1 MNDRPRE
8 YDRELEEAVLLPEG
22 DSTREEARRSIESQ
36 GEEGARRWAEL
47 LDEHER
53 LRTALRAT
61 SIPPG
66 LERRLLDIPRR
77 RGPERPQVKRVW
89 SAAAAATIVVA
100 LTAALLLFLPRSTD
114 PDAAA
119 ERLAALA
126 THDHLSQPEL
136 VVTTR
141 DRAEFTAAL
150 GARAPF
156 SVRIPAEMG
165 GASLIGGRL
174 CTFGESPIIYS
185 RWRGSDGDAELSLS
199 LHSGVRAV
207 QADLAR
213 STGGGD
219 LEEARGVVA
228 IPVVGTGVRWNMGEG
243 LSLSGR
249 ASTDPEGGAQSH
261 LDVLGEATISP
272 LAGVLFS
279 AGYRFMRS
287 NLEVEGVETDLSRE
301 GVFARLEIRF

>member
-47 LDEHER
+47 LDEQER

-185 RWRGSDGDAELSLS
+185 RWRGSDGDAELSLYQVRREDF
-199 LHSGVRAV
+199 GVSKTPAPRRI
-207 QADLAR
+207 DLP
-213 STGGGD
+213 SGGGHGECRVTLWCD
-219 LEEARGVVA
+219 GDFAFA
-228 IPVVGTGVRWNMGEG
+228 IVRD
-243 LSLSGR
+243 R
-249 ASTDPEGGAQSH
+249 PRRGGADGS
-261 LDVLGEATISP
+261 
-272 LAGVLFS
+272 
-279 AGYRFMRS
+279 
-287 NLEVEGVETDLSRE
+287 
-301 GVFARLEIRF
+301 